1 MGRTRVDHQ
10 KNTIPK
16 IIQRYWSEIT
26 IVAAIVLIV
35 LIRFRLLR
43 EKRFSS

>member
-1 MGRTRVDHQ
+1 MERKRVDQQ

-26 IVAAIVLIV
+26 IVAAIVLIA
-35 LIRFRLLR
+35 LIRLRLLR